1 MRAAVRHP
9 QHVEPSV
16 RRRGLAAVTGLGQAR
31 QVTKHSHGPRYGGV
45 AALALLCG
53 FGLSG
58 CEDDPEVRKAYQEC
72 LAKVQDLSP
81 RQTKAF
87 CDCLKHDD
95 NFDLHAAHPAEE
107 CAEKA
112 AKVAG

>member
-1 MRAAVRHP
+1 
-9 QHVEPSV
+9 V
-16 RRRGLAAVTGLGQAR
+16 RRR
-31 QVTKHSHGPRYGGV
+31 SHGTRSGRI
-45 AALALLCG
+45 AALGLLCALC
-53 FGLSG
+53 LSG

-72 LAKVQDLSP
+72 LAKAQDLSP

-112 AKVAG
+112 ARVAG